1 MRPGINQNFLRRGTR
16 ADLERVHIERLIGR
30 RAPDDWLLAG
40 SLEWLKRRDKL
51 DLEAAQ
57 LRERLR
63 MVDECAKWSAIPE
76 WTEDF
81 DCEHYCGLKFPCAS
95 CVDQILNGDEELEDC
110 GGSCDPCPTCFDGVL
125 NGAETGVDCGGEVCD
140 VCVSR
145 QPLAPLSP
153 APSRILCKET
163 GSSVAQEEI
172 ADPELEPGDY
182 QGNWADPNADPA
194 LRPEGCDAPDWRDC
208 KIINDLTAM
217 SGAHPENF
225 AHPPPGYQEDS
236 EFYPWVRGSV
246 YYNASHWR
254 VSALLGAWLGRRLVV
269 DRLHSV

>member
-1 MRPGINQNFLRRGTR
+1 MIEPLTFPPAVPPGINQNFLRRGTR
-16 ADLERVHIERLIGR
+16 ADLERIHIERLIGK

-125 NGAETGVDCGGEVCD
+125 NGDETGVDCGGEVCS
-140 VCVSR
+140 VCVSANR
-145 QPLAPLSP
+145 SPLSPLSP
-153 APSRILCKET
+153 APGRILYKEKARLRRRRRLGTRSWNRGTTRAT
-163 GSSVAQEEI
+163 G
-172 ADPELEPGDY
+172 PT
-182 QGNWADPNADPA
+182 
-194 LRPEGCDAPDWRDC
+194 RT
-208 KIINDLTAM
+208 LTPR
-217 SGAHPENF
+217 S
-225 AHPPPGYQEDS
+225 
-236 EFYPWVRGSV
+236 
-246 YYNASHWR
+246 
-254 VSALLGAWLGRRLVV
+254 GRRDATRRTGATARSSTSSRPCPERTPRTLCT
-269 DRLHSV
+269 RRPATRRTRSSTPGCAAPSTTTRATGA